1 MSKIIL
7 SAFADEYSSD
17 FTEQLSMLNS
27 FGIGYVEVR
36 GVDGK
41 NVSLLTKDEVREAK
55 RKLLHY
61 GVGVSALGSP
71 IGKIKLDGD
80 IDGHFEMARRVFET
94 ANELGTKN
102 VRMFSFYA
110 PQGESILN
118 CKGRVFDNLGRLLE
132 LGKSH
137 GVTLCHENE
146 AEIYGSVPERC
157 LEISNLFGGEI
168 KTVFD
173 MGNYVLEGVDPY
185 PEAYGMLKGTVEY
198 FHIKDALFEGA
209 IVPPGKG
216 EAKILEVLR
225 AHKTF
230 SKKDFFVSL
239 EPHLQLFSGLN
250 VLVGRKFENPYK
262 YNDAKEAFSDAVQK
276 LKEIL
281 VSV

>member
-137 GVTLCHENE
+137 GVTLCH
-146 AEIYGSVPERC
+146 
-157 LEISNLFGGEI
+157 
-168 KTVFD
+168 
-173 MGNYVLEGVDPY
+173 
-185 PEAYGMLKGTVEY
+185 
-198 FHIKDALFEGA
+198 
-209 IVPPGKG
+209 
-216 EAKILEVLR
+216 
-225 AHKTF
+225 
-230 SKKDFFVSL
+230 
-239 EPHLQLFSGLN
+239 
-250 VLVGRKFENPYK
+250 
-262 YNDAKEAFSDAVQK
+262 
-276 LKEIL
+276 
-281 VSV
+281 